1 MSDKG
6 IAPRLHVCLPAY
18 DDIDPMTVHSLFE
31 LRQHVPFTLDMIGV
45 AEVAVSRTMLM
56 DRIDPDKVDYIL
68 WVDADM
74 VFAPQHFFMLFE
86 ALQESPQMG
95 LVSGLAVRRDGSN
108 MPCVNWRKGK
118 KDWCSQEEMLEKVR
132 KHTEAEVC
140 KSVDVTG
147 LAFTL
152 MDTAVLKKLKK
163 PYFHPRWVHEGAD
176 AEKDSF
182 LFFGEDSD
190 LMKQLKAKG
199 FDPSVHFGVH
209 VGHIGKKVYVP
220 RPPERIIKEHMNG
233 EDQPDASDPD
243 PSAVR
248 DGSEVS
254 SG

>member
-6 IAPRLHVCLPAY
+6 IAPRLVVALPAY

-31 LRQHVPFTLDMIGV
+31 LRNHVPFTLDMIGV
-45 AEVAVSRTMLM
+45 AEVAVSRTMLL
-56 DRIDPDKVDYIL
+56 DRIDPDEVDYVL

-86 ALQESPQMG
+86 KLRESPQIG
-95 LVSGLAVRRDGSN
+95 LISALAVRRDGSN
-108 MPCVNWRKGK
+108 LPCVNWRKGK
-118 KDWCSQEEMLEKVR
+118 NGWFTAQEMIDRVQKY
-132 KHTEAEVC
+132 TETEDV

-147 LAFTL
+147 LAFSL
-152 MDTAVLKKLKK
+152 MDTAVLKKIKK
-163 PYFHPRWVHEGAD
+163 PWFHPRWI
-176 AEKDSF
+176 KDVDEVDSDKF

-190 LMKQLKAKG
+190 FMKQLKAKG
-199 FDPSVHFGVH
+199 FDPSCHFGVH

-220 RPPERIIKEHMNG
+220 RPPERVLKEHMNG
-233 EDQPDASDPD
+233 TKQPDASDSNED
-243 PSAVR
+243 EVR